1 MKKLIYILSVFVA
14 ILLLNSCN
22 KEIVNKCDDKDPFAI
37 KDNSQTRG
45 ANDDNNVNN
54 VNGGI
59 IDPDEDDDDMD
70 EDDDTIIDPDEDD
83 DDMDEDD
90 DSIES
95 RVNGNQGA

>member
-1 MKKLIYILSVFVA
+1 MKKLVYILSIFVA

-37 KDNSQTRG
+37 EDNSQTRG
-45 ANDDNNVNN
+45 ANDDVKG
-54 VNGGI
+54 GGI

-95 RVNGNQGA
+95 RQNGNQGV